1 MIKKISENVWE
12 VKREKGMLV
21 RGEIF
26 ASDLLIKSIEKDGKT
41 IEQIKNMASLPGIV
55 EKSIAMP
62 DAHQGYG
69 APIGGV
75 AAFDIEKGIV
85 SPGAIGYD
93 INCGVRLLVTD
104 ISKKEFLKKRKEV
117 LDEIYKNVPS
127 GVGKESEFKLNDFE
141 LNEVLNDG
149 VNWAVK
155 KKYAT
160 KEDVEKIED
169 NGCIFGADASMVSPR
184 AKARGRSQLG
194 SLGSGNHFIEIQE
207 VEKIYDN
214 KIAKAFG
221 IGEKEQIVIMI
232 HSGSRGLGHQVCSD
246 YVQKM
251 EKEYGF
257 KHLPD
262 RELAYA
268 PINSK
273 LGKEYLSAIRAAANF
288 AFTNRQLITYQ
299 IRKSLTKF
307 FPKIK
312 INLVYDIAHNIAKF
326 EDYKVNGHKCTLC
339 VHRKGATRSFGPGR
353 KEIPS
358 IYRKI
363 GCPIFIPG
371 SMGTFSYAL
380 IGTKKAEEISFGST
394 AHGAGRVLSRS
405 YAINNLSE
413 QKLSKEMSDKD
424 VIMKVGSMRGA
435 LEEAPEVYKDV
446 NEVVRV
452 SNELGIGNL
461 VARMKPLAVVKG

>member
-160 KEDVEKIED
+160 KEEVEKIED

-273 LGKEYLSAIRAAANF
+273 LGKEYLSAMRAAANF